1 MSNNQDEIE
10 GKKSGIIKLK
20 NPNILTND
28 RNKGSSD
35 DFLSENDPS
44 EMNEDYKTG
53 RWHPDEHYR
62 FIRGCLQYGNN
73 WKKVKINKNPYISK
87 NL

>member
-28 RNKGSSD
+28 LNKGSSD
-35 DFLSENDPS
+35 DFMSDNEAS

-53 RWHPDEHYR
+53 RWHPDEHHR

-73 WKKVKINKNPYISK
+73 WKKVKINKNAYITK
-87 NL
+87 NP